1 MRNVLCR
8 KNKYILKYLI
18 SLVLVISIILSSF
31 MNVMAS
37 SNETPDNLRNI
48 VILNGMTTPVETFG
62 EAGETDEL
70 KHLLFSKLVYD
81 YMDGYEGKKVKDY
94 VNDNSDLYDSEIWEG
109 QGVTYQNLYNIT
121 IGEWEIYKIYNNNSK
136 TGFYAVAFKKDN
148 KVVIAFRGSEMFTE
162 EFALDESNDWTGTD
176 FKFALFNE
184 LSAQFEDADYFYETV
199 LFKLGREGYKENR
212 VDITLTGHSLG
223 GALCA
228 YESLKSGKYGYCF
241 DGACGHIIDL
251 TYYYGYLD
259 IDNFTGTDDLDNIM
273 FCNYTDETG
282 YAVADLIQHTNADYM
297 YQIDRKTNLDGLNE
311 YTLIP
316 KTADAGSHI
325 IWSTLMADNGAVSF
339 TEEVN
344 TSANG
349 FTYQPYGPIYLDI
362 TKNVIEAGMEN
373 VNFDT
378 PWNIIDYD
386 NIDYQELAG
395 SLTGIIKNGRVVLS
409 SSYGGTVTA
418 YDNVGVNSAFDL
430 DTVMYGGK
438 GDDHL
443 IGYVADDVLITGT
456 GNDILDGNLGDDTYV
471 IDNNPGNVT
480 TIKDIGGTK
489 ATIILRNTKIK
500 SIKELSVDSDGRI
513 SLGSAQYI
521 DLDLAVK
528 ADSVEIYTYNQ
539 GKLKEIGTLDE
550 LGKDMVS
557 RIYKDDELA
566 KFAGNGLNVVFLDGV
581 GTYEISSPDSSDTTK
596 VTNDVKSTTDI
607 EDACDSTV
615 EVTYYDWGM
624 AYADTSIVNPSLFV
638 VVKDGYQVHVKTD
651 EKCDLAVGVID
662 ENNTFKGCDRKYSM
676 KYKNYEVKFDL
687 VSAYGSEQGEVDWVD
702 TLVEGINILD
712 QWFGN

>member
-1 MRNVLCR
+1 MKKVLHEKR
-8 KNKYILKYLI
+8 IYILRYLMSVI
-18 SLVLVISIILSSF
+18 LVISIFISYSAD
-31 MNVMAS
+31 VMAANKTIS
-37 SNETPDNLRNI
+37 TEI
-48 VILNGMTTPVETFG
+48 VSYGMTTPVETFG
-62 EAGETDEL
+62 EEGETDEL
-70 KHLLFSKLVYD
+70 EHLLFAKLVYD
-81 YMDGYEGKKVKDY
+81 YLDGYEGKTVADY
-94 VNDNSDLYDSEIWEG
+94 VNANPDLYDSDIWEN
-109 QGVTYQNLYNIT
+109 QGVTYKSLYNTT
-121 IGEWEIYKIYNNNSK
+121 IGDWEIYKIYNNNTK
-136 TGFYAVAFKKDN
+136 TGFYAVAFKKEN

-184 LSAQFEDADYFYETV
+184 LSSQFEDADYFYQTV
-199 LFKLGREGYKENR
+199 LFQLGRDGYKENR

-228 YESLKSGKYGYCF
+228 YESLISGCYGYSF

-251 TYYYGYLD
+251 AYYYGYLD
-259 IDNFTGTDDLDNIM
+259 IDNFTGTDDLDNIP
-273 FCNYTDETG
+273 FCNYTDTTG

-297 YQIDRKTNLDGLNE
+297 YQIDRETNLEGLNE

-325 IWSTLMADNGAVSF
+325 IWSTLTADKGVVTF
-339 TEEVN
+339 TDEIN
-344 TSANG
+344 TNANG
-349 FTYQPYGPIYLDI
+349 FTYEPYGPIYLDI

-378 PWNIIDYD
+378 PWNIIDYND
-386 NIDYQELAG
+386 IDYQQLAG

-430 DTVMYGGK
+430 DTVLYGGK

-443 IGYVADDVLITGT
+443 IGYVADDVLLSGT

-471 IDNNPGNVT
+471 IDYNPGYIT
-480 TIKDIGGTK
+480 TIKDIGGAK
-489 ATIILRNTKIK
+489 STIILRNTNIK
-500 SIKELSVDSDGRI
+500 SLKDISVDSSGRL
-513 SLGSAQYI
+513 SLGEKQYI
-521 DLDLAVK
+521 DIDMAVK

-539 GKLKEIGTLDE
+539 GKLKSLGTLDK
-550 LGKDMVS
+550 LGTDKVS

-566 KFAGNGLNVVFLDGV
+566 DFAGNGLNVVFLDGV
-581 GTYEISSPDSSDTTK
+581 GTYEIDSADSSDTTK

-615 EVTYYDWGM
+615 EVTYYDWGI
-624 AYADTSIVNPSLFV
+624 AYADTSIVNPSLFI
-638 VVKDGYQVHVKTD
+638 VVKDGYEVHVKTD

-662 ENNTFKGCDRKYSM
+662 ENNTFMGCNRKYSM
-676 KYKNYEVKFDL
+676 KYRNYEVKFDL
-687 VSAYGSEQGEVDWVD
+687 VSAYGSNQGEVDWVD

>member
-1 MRNVLCR
+1 M
-8 KNKYILKYLI
+8 KNELQLNIKKRLYKFII
-18 SLVLVISIILSSF
+18 SLLLVCIIAFSGS
-31 MNVMAS
+31 NYCMAQDT
-37 SNETPDNLRNI
+37 NGKC
-48 VILNGMTTPVETFG
+48 GMTTPVETFG
-62 EAGETDEL
+62 HENEQKEL
-70 KHLLFSKLVYD
+70 EHLLFAKLVYD
-81 YMDGYEGKKVKDY
+81 SLDGYEGKTVKAY
-94 VNDNSDLYDSEIWEG
+94 VEHNSQLYQSEIWENS
-109 QGVTYQNLYNIT
+109 GVTYSELYNVT
-121 IGEWEIYKIYNNNSK
+121 VGDWEIYKIYNNNNI
-136 TGFYAVAFKKDN
+136 TGFYGVAFKNEN

-184 LSAQFEDADYFYETV
+184 LSAQFEDADDFYEKVKTE
-199 LFKLGREGYKENR
+199 LSRDGYKENR
-212 VDITLTGHSLG
+212 VEITLTGHSLG

-228 YESLKSGKYGYCF
+228 YESLISGCYGYSF

-259 IDNFTGTDDLDNIM
+259 IDSFTGTDDLGNIS

-282 YAVADLIQHTNADYM
+282 YAVADLIQHTNSDYM
-297 YQIDRKTNLDGLNE
+297 YQVDRETNLDGLNE

-325 IWSTLMADNGAVSF
+325 IWSTLQADKGMVTFTDKVNVVDNGY
-339 TEEVN
+339 
-344 TSANG
+344 
-349 FTYQPYGPIYLDI
+349 TYQPYGPIYLDI

-395 SLTGIIKNGRVVLS
+395 SLTGIIKNGRVVLA

-456 GNDILDGNLGDDTYV
+456 GTDILDGNLGDDTYV

-480 TIKDIGGTK
+480 TIKDIGGAK

-539 GKLKEIGTLDE
+539 GKLKELGTLDE
-550 LGKDMVS
+550 LGKDKVS
-557 RIYKDDELA
+557 RIYKDNELA

-581 GTYEISSPDSSDTTK
+581 GTYEISSPDSSDTSN
-596 VTNDVKSTTDI
+596 VTNDVKDTTDI

-624 AYADTSIVNPSLFV
+624 AYADTSIVNPSLFI
-638 VVKDGYQVHVKTD
+638 VVKDGYQVYVKTD